1 MGSSQAQV
9 EPSAWRGVA
18 RKVAWPLRRMLD
30 RRFAGLAAQVESE
43 ARDTRNHL
51 GLLIGDYRTELVQTK
66 AEMKTSLDELRNL
79 SVAEMNASVEAATL
93 VGERLAGLAADIE
106 RLRSGNVADWLE
118 LSSIDQLPA
127 DAAAFLNQANS
138 HRGLAAERNLWFNW
152 PLTLEYEAGNVRVA
166 NVNERI
172 IEVAYALRALAPL
185 MPGARI
191 LDVGATESTLALS
204 LAALGFSVT
213 ALDPRPYPIAHP
225 NLEIAAATVDN
236 WQGSSE
242 YAGIVLIST
251 LEHIGTGEYGQ
262 AEAEAGDAAALDR
275 LGELTSEGGLLVLTT
290 PYGSHDSGT
299 GARSYDRARL
309 EELLSDWEV
318 DDLTIAARLDE
329 TTWAPF
335 EGPGEPD
342 AEAVALVTARRQS

>member
-1 MGSSQAQV
+1 MEPSQAQV
-9 EPSAWRGVA
+9 QRGAWRGVA
-18 RKVAWPLRRMLD
+18 RKAAWPLRRMLD

-43 ARDTRNHL
+43 AHDTRNHL
-51 GLLIGDYRTELVQTK
+51 GMLIGDYRTELAQTQ
-66 AEMKTSLDELRNL
+66 AEMKTTLEELRNL
-79 SVAEMNASVEAATL
+79 SVAEMNAAVEAATL
-93 VGERLAGLAADIE
+93 VGEGLADLAADIE

-152 PLTLEYEAGNVRVA
+152 PLTLEYEAGNVRIA
-166 NVNERI
+166 NINERI
-172 IEVAYALRALAPL
+172 VEVAYALRALAPL
-185 MPGARI
+185 TPGARI

-213 ALDPRPYPIAHP
+213 ALDPRPYPMAHP
-225 NLEIAAATVDN
+225 NLEIAAATVDD
-236 WQGSSE
+236 WQGSRGF
-242 YAGIVLIST
+242 AGVVAIST

-262 AEAEAGDAAALDR
+262 AAVESGDAAALAR
-275 LGELTSEGGLLVLTT
+275 LRELTSEGGLLVLTT
-290 PYGSHDSGT
+290 PYGSHDGGT

-318 DDLTIAARLDE
+318 EDLTIAARLDE
-329 TTWAPF
+329 TTWTPF
-335 EGPGEPD
+335 EGPGEPN
-342 AEAVALVTARRQS
+342 AEAVALVTARRPS